1 MMARGIG
8 RFETKS
14 ENPNTV
20 ELQPPLDKIINSG
33 HCNLRISQY
42 YDEPLFD
49 EYELTTVHATWD
61 FHAAETI
68 VRDGYHIL
76 DVGCGDGRLLLH
88 LAQKYKLKDSTGI
101 DISTI
106 AIERFASSITAIQR
120 PYIHARVGDILNMPK
135 DIAQQ
140 RFNVVTLGDATV
152 NFILQESKIEELLSI
167 AKAQLLDQD
176 SRIMIAVQDDGT
188 PERLAFMD
196 KRCTVVPFRQK
207 NGRAALIW
215 WSYKYDTDRLT
226 LYRSVFAQYGWDVN
240 GNIEGVVCD
249 LRDRLWTPSSL
260 IPIAER
266 CGLIIDRIFKSE
278 VPDGA
283 AVGMGT
289 AIIIFKPA

>member
-42 YDEPLFD
+42 YFDEPLFD
-49 EYELTTVHATWD
+49 EYELTTVRATWD

-76 DVGCGDGRLLLH
+76 DMGCGDGRLLLH

-120 PYIHARVGDILNMPK
+120 PYIH
-135 DIAQQ
+135 
-140 RFNVVTLGDATV
+140 
-152 NFILQESKIEELLSI
+152 
-167 AKAQLLDQD
+167 
-176 SRIMIAVQDDGT
+176 
-188 PERLAFMD
+188 
-196 KRCTVVPFRQK
+196 
-207 NGRAALIW
+207 
-215 WSYKYDTDRLT
+215 
-226 LYRSVFAQYGWDVN
+226 
-240 GNIEGVVCD
+240 
-249 LRDRLWTPSSL
+249 
-260 IPIAER
+260 
-266 CGLIIDRIFKSE
+266 
-278 VPDGA
+278 
-283 AVGMGT
+283 
-289 AIIIFKPA
+289 